1 MNMSMKYWG
10 CILLCLVLNLH
21 DVIET
26 EAARIL
32 GVFPIPSVSHQ
43 IVYRAVMKGL
53 ALHGHEVVV
62 ITTDPMRDSSIKNY
76 TEFDVSFTFKM
87 FNEKFNFAS
96 SRDHKVSNEKIFELF
111 LDFGNDL
118 CEGILSH
125 PPVNNLISLNN
136 TEEHFDIVF
145 LEWLLTPC
153 VYAFA
158 HRFSAP
164 MIGIASLPAFGV
176 GHDSVGNPNLPAY
189 SPEAFLPYSDH
200 MSFLER
206 VHSVWFLLWQ
216 KYHFYYTV
224 IPNQDAIA
232 RRHFGDS
239 LPYLGDL
246 HTQPSMLFLTTNY
259 IFHNPRPYV
268 PAVVLLDRLH
278 MNEPKPL
285 PKDIQMFIDNAPK
298 GVIYFSLGSN
308 VKSDTMTQEK
318 RQIFLD
324 AFAELPDYHVL
335 WKWESDRLP
344 GQTSNVKVAKWFP
357 QQDIL
362 RNPKVKA
369 NIMQGGLQSIEE
381 ALLVG
386 VPLIAI
392 PFFSDQDFNAKKV
405 EEKGIGIKLDF
416 AEITKEE
423 LLFSLGKVINDS
435 RYRENVIHLAKL
447 LNDQPQT
454 AMDRAIWWTD
464 YVLRHKGAKH
474 LRTAAVDMPWYQFL
488 LLDVIAFIFLISI
501 TMLTIM
507 FISVRA
513 VYKAI
518 QRHTPKKHKLQ

>member
-1 MNMSMKYWG
+1 
-10 CILLCLVLNLH
+10 
-21 DVIET
+21 
-26 EAARIL
+26 
-32 GVFPIPSVSHQ
+32 
-43 IVYRAVMKGL
+43 MKGL

-62 ITTDPMRDSSIKNY
+62 ITTDPMKDSNVKNY
-76 TEFDVSFTFKM
+76 TEFDMSFTYKM
-87 FNEKFNFAS
+87 FNDKFNFAS
-96 SRDHKVSNEKIFELF
+96 SRDKKVSNEKIFERL

-125 PPVNNLISLNN
+125 PPVNNLISPNN
-136 TEEHFDIVF
+136 TEEHFDLVF
-145 LEWLLTPC
+145 IEWLLNPC

-164 MIGIASLPAFGV
+164 MIGIASLPGFGI
-176 GHDSVGNPNLPAY
+176 GRDSVGNPNLPAY
-189 SPEAFLPYSDH
+189 SPEVFLPYSDR

-246 HTQPSMLFLTTNY
+246 HTQASMLFLTTNY

-268 PAVVLLDRLH
+268 PAVVLLDRVH
-278 MNEPKPL
+278 INEPKPL
-285 PKDIQMFIDNAPK
+285 PKDIKMFIDNAPK

-308 VKSDTMTQEK
+308 VKSDTLTSEK

-362 RNPKVKA
+362 RHVMRAPKK
-369 NIMQGGLQSIEE
+369 ILQ
-381 ALLVG
+381 
-386 VPLIAI
+386 
-392 PFFSDQDFNAKKV
+392 DN
-405 EEKGIGIKLDF
+405 EKGRRPIGRPWTRRMDQEQKDM
-416 AEITKEE
+416 EVKERSGLE
-423 LLFSLGKVINDS
+423 TRG
-435 RYRENVIHLAKL
+435 
-447 LNDQPQT
+447 
-454 AMDRAIWWTD
+454 
-464 YVLRHKGAKH
+464 
-474 LRTAAVDMPWYQFL
+474 
-488 LLDVIAFIFLISI
+488 
-501 TMLTIM
+501 
-507 FISVRA
+507 
-513 VYKAI
+513 
-518 QRHTPKKHKLQ
+518 

>member
-1 MNMSMKYWG
+1 
-10 CILLCLVLNLH
+10 
-21 DVIET
+21 
-26 EAARIL
+26 
-32 GVFPIPSVSHQ
+32 
-43 IVYRAVMKGL
+43 
-53 ALHGHEVVV
+53 
-62 ITTDPMRDSSIKNY
+62 
-76 TEFDVSFTFKM
+76 
-87 FNEKFNFAS
+87 
-96 SRDHKVSNEKIFELF
+96 
-111 LDFGNDL
+111 
-118 CEGILSH
+118 
-125 PPVNNLISLNN
+125 
-136 TEEHFDIVF
+136 
-145 LEWLLTPC
+145 
-153 VYAFA
+153 
-158 HRFSAP
+158 
-164 MIGIASLPAFGV
+164 
-176 GHDSVGNPNLPAY
+176 
-189 SPEAFLPYSDH
+189 
-200 MSFLER
+200 
-206 VHSVWFLLWQ
+206 
-216 KYHFYYTV
+216 
-224 IPNQDAIA
+224 
-232 RRHFGDS
+232 
-239 LPYLGDL
+239 
-246 HTQPSMLFLTTNY
+246 
-259 IFHNPRPYV
+259 
-268 PAVVLLDRLH
+268 
-278 MNEPKPL
+278 MNEEGRATIHWYSHVK
-285 PKDIQMFIDNAPK
+285 
-298 GVIYFSLGSN
+298 VCSLGSN

-335 WKWESDRLP
+335 WKWESDSLP

-381 ALLVG
+381 ALIVG

-435 RYRENVIHLAKL
+435 SYRKNVIHLANL

-501 TMLTIM
+501 TVLTIM